1 MLRHYFNLI
10 ARGFRRYKTVFA
22 INLLGLSTALTSVL
36 LIFLWTSDELSVDQ
50 YNHNNE
56 RLFQIKQ
63 NIVDEDRIH
72 TGTGTPGIL
81 ARTLA
86 DEIPEV
92 EYAVAYV
99 PSDVE
104 GSVPVVQWE
113 DKRFK
118 TRTQYASP
126 DFFRVFSLALL
137 SGDVNTCLKDE
148 KSVVITRELAQK
160 LFGTVEGVAGKAI
173 SWKDAGSEN
182 LFTISAVCENP
193 PRNATMQFDLLLNY
207 ELFLKSH
214 EWLLSWESS
223 DPYTVVLLK
232 PDADPAAFRKKI
244 DNLVVRKN
252 PNSRQHLI
260 AQRYAD
266 GYLHGRFENGVN
278 TGGRIQYVQLYAL
291 IGLFI
296 LVIAAINYTNLS
308 TAKASR
314 RIREM
319 GIQKAIGAQRSWL
332 VIQQLAES
340 FVVVLLAML
349 LALLFADLLLQP
361 FNLITGK
368 NLSFT
373 IDGSLM
379 MLVLATVVATGLL
392 AGGYPAFY
400 LSRFNP
406 AATLRGVVQSGRR
419 EIIAR
424 RGLVVFQFAISIGL
438 IMGALVVYR
447 QLDFI
452 HSKQLGYDRER
463 VLYFETENVSEAY
476 MNELKSIAGVANAGR
491 FYHDLMGRHGS
502 TGAVEWPGR
511 DADKHIDFGNLEM
524 GYDLIE
530 TMGFEMV
537 QGKSFQRGF
546 GSINQ
551 IIFNESAIREM
562 GIEEPIG
569 THIKLWG
576 DEKEIVGVVK
586 DFNFESLY
594 SKVGPCFL
602 QLVPMVDGYPS
613 RIMVKLMPGDQT
625 SAIVRLGEFYKKYNA
640 GLAFEYTFLD
650 DDYNRLYQAERRVA
664 MLSRYFSAVAVVIG
678 CLGLFGLAAFTAERR
693 AREIGIRKVLGSSN
707 SAIVALLSR
716 EFVATVLVA
725 IVIAIPLSHMMLN
738 SWLRGFEYRVEIPV
752 HYYAL
757 SALLALV
764 IAFITVGA
772 QAYKAAVA
780 DPAKVLRTD

>member
-1 MLRHYFNLI
+1 MLRHYCNLI
-10 ARGFRRYKTVFA
+10 TRGFRRFKTVFA
-22 INLLGLSTALTSVL
+22 INLFGLSTALTSVL
-36 LIFLWTSDELSVDQ
+36 LIFLWINDELSVDQ

-63 NIVDEDRIH
+63 NIVNEDHID

-81 ARTLA
+81 ARTLE

-104 GSVPVVQWE
+104 RSVPVVQWE

-126 DFFRVFSLALL
+126 DFFRVFSLGLL
-137 SGDVNTCLKDE
+137 SGDVNTCLIDE

-160 LFGTVEGVAGKAI
+160 LFGTVEGVVGKTI
-173 SWKDAGSEN
+173 SWKDAGRED
-182 LFTISAVCENP
+182 LFTISAICENTP
-193 PRNATMQFDLLLNY
+193 KNATMQFDLLLNY

-214 EWLLSWESS
+214 EWLQSWDSS

-232 PDADPAAFRKKI
+232 PDADPAAFREKI
-244 DNLVVRKN
+244 NKLILRKN
-252 PNSRQHLI
+252 PQSRQHLI

-332 VIQQLAES
+332 VIQQFMES
-340 FVVVLLAML
+340 FAVVLLAML
-349 LALLFADLLLQP
+349 VALLFADLLLGP
-361 FNLITGK
+361 FNLVTGK

-373 IDGSLM
+373 MDG
-379 MLVLATVVATGLL
+379 MLLALILATVVVTGLL
-392 AGGYPAFY
+392 AGAYPAFY
-400 LSRFNP
+400 LSRFSP
-406 AATLRGVVQSGRR
+406 AATLRGVVQTGRK
-419 EIIAR
+419 EVLAR
-424 RGLVVFQFAISIGL
+424 RALVVFQFVISIAL

-452 HSKQLGYDRER
+452 HSKQLGYSRER
-463 VLYFETENVSEAY
+463 VLHFETENVSDAY
-476 MNELKSIAGVANAGR
+476 MNELKSISGVANAGR
-491 FYHDLMGRHGS
+491 FYHDLMGGHGS
-502 TGAVEWPGR
+502 TGAVDWPGR
-511 DADKHIDFGNLEM
+511 DPDKHVTFGNLEM

-537 QGKSFQRGF
+537 QGKSFQREF

-551 IIFNESAIREM
+551 IIFNESAVKEM
-562 GIEEPIG
+562 GLSEPIG
-569 THIKLWG
+569 MHVKLWG
-576 DEKEIVGVVK
+576 DDKEIVGVVK

-594 SKVGPCFL
+594 NKVGPCFL

-625 SAIVRLGEFYKKYNA
+625 ATIAHLGEFYKKYNA

-650 DDYNRLYQAERRVA
+650 DEYSRLYQAEQRVA
-664 MLSRYFSAVAVVIG
+664 MLSRYFSAIAVVIG

-707 SAIVALLSR
+707 SAIVSLLSR
-716 EFVATVLVA
+716 EFIATVLVA
-725 IVIAIPLSHMMLN
+725 IVIAIPFSYWVLN
-738 SWLRGFEYRVEIPV
+738 SWLRGFEYRVAIPV

-757 SALLALV
+757 SAVLALL
-764 IAFITVGA
+764 IAFITVGT